1 MSDPLDDQQITVSG
15 AALRA
20 LRDEFQRFLMEYRFG
35 LAEVETKISI
45 LREEFQEMHAYNP
58 IEHVSSRVKSPDS
71 LVDKVRRKGSRPTS
85 TPSARRSPTSPG
97 SASRAASSTTPT
109 VCPSC

>member
-1 MSDPLDDQQITVSG
+1 MIGIDVIDGGTRPALLGNPLGSEALSALVATVDTSRTMSDALDDQQITVSG

-45 LREEFQEMHAYNP
+45 LREEFQRCTRTTR
-58 IEHVSSRVKSPDS
+58 SSTSRV
-71 LVDKVRRKGSRPTS
+71 G
-85 TPSARRSPTSPG
+85 
-97 SASRAASSTTPT
+97 
-109 VCPSC
+109 